1 MIDKLGW
8 YLEPGEFSIKRNEVT
23 KRCNL
28 SDWKIESKAYKG
40 QYFPNIIPHGQGIN
54 ILTCPA
60 KALYNHNLYEI
71 VPNDFERFLDVT
83 YKQLEILGIKT
94 SKEILAHKTLSVIH
108 FNKIV
113 ELPTTIDCCI
123 RMLQTAEKYKK
134 FTKGISVYPDDG
146 ICIFNTLKYRKLKF
160 YDKTKEALKQTSA
173 IDVVKEL
180 QKQNITLLQV
190 EYQIQG
196 TREIEREYKVQG
208 IKFKNTLKNA
218 FNPDISRTILYN
230 RTKEALEHIY
240 VIDIPEYQLLEKAEI
255 ICKQNNIHGPKAK
268 SSIIGFLWICN
279 KFGINV
285 LLNLI
290 SNWSDPK
297 TGYKIYKKIKNYFSI
312 LFDSKTKTWFQD
324 IILSSIQHIGDK
336 SFPQKLCNTTNAS
349 LSDETISI
357 IKPCVNSFYH
367 MDTEKSETMLIS
379 KGINNSIQQGN
390 PNTIPSFCKSNMI
403 TADKE
408 VNTYE

>member
-23 KRCNL
+23 KRCSL
-28 SDWKIESKAYKG
+28 SDWKIESKAYQG
-40 QYFPNIIPHGQGIN
+40 QYFPNIRPHGQGIN

-60 KALYNHNLYEI
+60 KTLYNHNLYEI
-71 VPNDFERFLDVT
+71 VPDDFERFLDAT
-83 YKQLEILGIKT
+83 YKQLGILGIKT
-94 SKEILAHKTLSVIH
+94 SKEILANKALSVIH

-113 ELPTTIDCCI
+113 ELPTTIDCCT

-134 FTKGISVYPDDG
+134 FTKGISAYPDDG
-146 ICIFNTLKYRKLKF
+146 ICIFNAMKYRKLKF
-160 YDKTKEALKQTSA
+160 YDKTKEALNQASA
-173 IDVVKEL
+173 IDIVKEL

-196 TREIEREYKVQG
+196 KREIEREYKVQG
-208 IKFKNTLKNA
+208 IKFKNNLKNA
-218 FNPDISRTILYN
+218 FNPHISRTILYN

-240 VIDIPEYQLLEKAEI
+240 VIDIPEYQLLEKADI
-255 ICKQNNIHGPKAK
+255 ICKQNNIHGPQAK
-268 SSIIGFLWICN
+268 SSIIGLLWIYN
-279 KFGINV
+279 QFGINY

-312 LFDSKTKTWFQD
+312 LFDSKTKIWFQD

-336 SFPQKLCNTTNAS
+336 SFPQKLCNTTNTS
-349 LSDETISI
+349 LSDETISTI
-357 IKPCVNSFYH
+357 NSHTNSFYH
-367 MDTEKSETMLIS
+367 METEKPITMLT
-379 KGINNSIQQGN
+379 NRETNDLIQQTN
-390 PNTIPSFCKSNMI
+390 RNTIPLFCKGNMI